1 MPYLDFFLYLSNQNL
16 IKVKMR
22 KTTTLFISLIALAST
37 ANAQITETA
46 TDAVK
51 NMGLGWNLGNTLDA
65 YSCATT
71 DVTNDSYWGCQ
82 GLDSETCWGQPKA
95 TKELITMM
103 KNAGFG
109 AIRVPVTWFNH
120 LDKNGKV
127 NTQWMAR
134 VKEVVD
140 YVISNGLYC
149 ILNVHHDTGAD
160 NSNFTSWLKADVTY
174 YNNNKTRYEYLWQQI
189 ATEFKDYDKHLIFEA
204 YNEMLD
210 TKNSWCYASFNTS
223 NKYDATI
230 ATSAYNAI
238 NSYGQSFVNTV
249 RNTGG
254 NNATRNLVVNTYCAA
269 TGYGTWS
276 THLKEPVT
284 MKTLPDDSATGH
296 LIFEVHDYPNLTSNN
311 SNRSISDI
319 KSEVDGTISF
329 LKTNLVSKGAPVI
342 FGEWGTANV
351 DAGSGKT
358 DYDVRPELVKQFVQY
373 FVQQCK
379 ASNFGN
385 FYWMG
390 LSDGTYRSIPAFNQ
404 PDLAQWLAEAYHGS
418 SFAGEYPTTSTGVST
433 VTAFDGEKALAW
445 GTAVSIDASSI
456 KMIGY
461 PLTLTVTY
469 KQTAS
474 GPDIQFF
481 DGQWTGKISFTVD
494 GKNYTGDFNPQSV
507 YGTGTGTEHTTS
519 FTFDESTYNTLAQKG
534 VLFQGVGITVY
545 KAVLS
550 SGASTDITSV
560 TEDKGAGNNAIYNI
574 SGQRIS
580 KPSHGMYIQNGH
592 KIIRH

>member
-1 MPYLDFFLYLSNQNL
+1 MLAL
-16 IKVKMR
+16 V
-22 KTTTLFISLIALAST
+22 TTAS
-37 ANAQITETA
+37 AQITETA

-65 YSCATT
+65 YSCTTT
-71 DVTNDSYWGCQ
+71 DVSNASYWGGQ
-82 GLDSETCWGQPKA
+82 GIDSETCWGQKKT

-120 LDKNGKV
+120 MDKNGKV
-127 NTQWMAR
+127 NAQWMAR

-149 ILNVHHDTGAD
+149 VLNVHHDTGAD
-160 NSNFTSWLKADVTY
+160 NTNFTSWLKADETY
-174 YNNNKTRYEYLWQQI
+174 YSNNKARYEYLWQQI
-189 ATEFKDYDKHLIFEA
+189 ATEFKDYDNHLVFEA

-223 NKYDATI
+223 SKYDATI

-238 NSYGQSFVNTV
+238 NNYGQSFVNTV

-254 NNATRNLVVNTYCAA
+254 NNATRNLIVNTYCAA

-284 MKTLPDDSATGH
+284 KKTLPDDSATGH
-296 LIFEVHDYPNLTSNN
+296 LIFEVHDYPNLTNNN

-319 KSEVDGTISF
+319 KSEIDGTISF

-351 DAGSGKT
+351 DAGDGKT
-358 DYDVRPELVKQFVQY
+358 DYDVRPALMKQFVQY

-379 ASNFGN
+379 SNN
-385 FYWMG
+385 IATFYWMG
-390 LSDGTYRSIPAFNQ
+390 LSDGSYRSIPAFSQ

-418 SFAGEYPTTSTGVST
+418 SFAGEYPSASSDVTSL
-433 VTAFDGEKALAW
+433 TAFEGEKALAW
-445 GTAVSIDASSI
+445 GTAVTIDAASI
-456 KMIGY
+456 KMVGY
-461 PLTLTVTY
+461 PITLTVTY

-474 GPDIQFF
+474 GPDMQFW
-481 DGQWTGKISFTVD
+481 DAQWGSEISFTVD
-494 GKNYTGDFNPQSV
+494 GKKYTGDFNPQSV
-507 YGTGTGTEHTTS
+507 YGSSAGTELTTT
-519 FTFDESTYNTLAQKG
+519 FTFDEATYNTLAQKG
-534 VLFQGVGITVY
+534 LLFQGVGITVY

-550 SGASTDITSV
+550 SGNATGIDM
-560 TEDKGAGNNAIYNI
+560 TEIATPSNESGKIYNLA
-574 SGQRIS
+574 GQRVNANAKGLVI
-580 KPSHGMYIQNGH
+580 KNHRKTLRY
-592 KIIRH
+592 